1 MSSCGKDHIKSNN
14 NADVSTQLLEDDTPI
29 TRRVMLAMAFIV
41 SADLPVVQNNLLTEP
56 LTSPPP
62 QQPKKKGGARVILL
76 QPPVSL
82 LFDDAPAKEVE
93 GSPKQPYIVSG
104 RIAKTRFVLL

>member
-1 MSSCGKDHIKSNN
+1 MLTI
-14 NADVSTQLLEDDTPI
+14 
-29 TRRVMLAMAFIV
+29 RVL
-41 SADLPVVQNNLLTEP
+41 SGCADLPVVQNSLLTEP

-62 QQPKKKGGARVILL
+62 QQPKKKGGARTILL

-82 LFDDAPAKEVE
+82 LFDDALAKEVE

-104 RIAKTRFVLL
+104 RIAKTRFVCCIMAQAGSCKCILLCSCSSGSR